1 MIETKIL
8 GDAPGIQNQG
18 LIDKTESTSL
28 PAMTNGVIVG
38 RFKRG
43 RMDKTMVVN
52 ANNYQ
57 AVLGHD
63 PNNPSYIALEDVFA
77 LGVNKIFVLRTGS
90 SAQIPAAEPAEKMA
104 SYINMVNANNT
115 GGW

>member
-1 MIETKIL
+1 MIETKVL

-18 LIDKTESTSL
+18 LIDKTEGPRL
-28 PAMTNGVIVG
+28 PAMTNAVIVG

-43 RMDKTMVVN
+43 RMDKAMVVT

-63 PNNPSYIALEDVFA
+63 PSNPSYLALEDVFA
-77 LGVNKIFVLRTGS
+77 LGVNQVMVLRTGNSQVPAGGS
-90 SAQIPAAEPAEKMA
+90 SETLAP
-104 SYINMVNANNT
+104 SYINIIQ
-115 GGW
+115 